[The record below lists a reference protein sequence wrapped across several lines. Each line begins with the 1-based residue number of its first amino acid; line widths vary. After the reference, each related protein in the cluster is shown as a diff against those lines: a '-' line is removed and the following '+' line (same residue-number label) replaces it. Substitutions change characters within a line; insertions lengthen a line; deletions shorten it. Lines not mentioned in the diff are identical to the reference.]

1 MVSPASAT
9 VAIPRADPQAPDARH
24 IWQRVLSRL
33 QLNTGEAHFDTYL
46 RATQGLAYDA
56 GASVIRV
63 AVANPFHVPWLE
75 GKFSSAIHTAVAEI
89 VGGPVRVEFCPA
101 DRVAVDGQPRPA
113 RPAPLL
119 AQLEVAAHGA
129 DVGGRRTRPEMFVAP
144 VLRPRGAVSAG
155 AGSPLNARYTFDSFV
170 VGQSNRLAHAASLAV
185 VDHPGNAY
193 NPLFLYGGVG
203 LGKTHLLHAIGHA
216 VVSRG
221 ADVIYVSSETFTNE
235 LIESIRQHR
244 TDDFRL
250 KFRSARVL
258 LIDDVQ
264 FIAGKERTEEEF
276 FHTFN
281 AIHEAGGQIVLS
293 SDRPPRAMTILED
306 RLRSRF
312 EWGLIADVQ
321 PPDYETRI
329 AILRSKLTG
338 PVVGAV
344 PSDVIDFI
352 AQKVQSNI
360 RELEGS
366 LNRLLAHARHLQ
378 QPVTVDL
385 AARALHDLVAPGPS
399 GRGATP
405 NAILLAVARY
415 YGVKADD
422 LKARSRHKQI
432 VEPRQIAMYL
442 LREDAH
448 LSTPEVGRLLNRD
461 HTTVLHGIK
470 QVANDIARDGPSRAA
485 VRGIREVIAGG
496 AVVEAPIAREDA
508 LERLG

>member
-9 VAIPRADPQAPDARH
+9 VAVPRSDPQAPDARH

-33 QLNTGEAHFDTYL
+33 QLNTGEAHFNTYL

-63 AVANPFHVPWLE
+63 AVSNPFHVPWLE

-101 DRVAVDGQPRPA
+101 DPVTSAARPRPA

-119 AQLEVAAHGA
+119 AQLEVSPEAA
-129 DVGGRRTRPEMFVAP
+129 DVGGRRARPELFGP
-144 VLRPRGAVSAG
+144 PGPRPRSAASPG

-170 VGQSNRLAHAASLAV
+170 VGQSNRLAHAASLALV
-185 VDHPGNAY
+185 ARPGNAY

-216 VVSRG
+216 VSASG
-221 ADVIYVSSETFTNE
+221 ADVVYVSSETFTNE

-250 KFRSARVL
+250 KFRNARVL

-281 AIHEAGGQIVLS
+281 AIHESGGQIVLS
-293 SDRPPRAMTILED
+293 SDRSPRAMTILED

-312 EWGLIADVQ
+312 EWGLIADIQ

-329 AILRSKLTG
+329 AILRSKLSG

-344 PSDVIDFI
+344 PSDVLGFI
-352 AQKVQSNI
+352 AEKVQSNI

-366 LNRLLAHARHLQ
+366 LNRLLAHARHLK

-385 AARALHDLVAPGPS
+385 AAQALHDLVAPGPS

-405 NAILLAVARY
+405 QALLLAVARY
-415 YGVKADD
+415 YGVDADD
-422 LKARSRHKQI
+422 LKTRSRHKQI
-432 VEPRQIAMYL
+432 VVPRQIAMYL
-442 LREDAH
+442 LCEDAH

-461 HTTVLHGIK
+461 HTTVLHGLR
-470 QVANDIARDGPSRAA
+470 QVATDIARDGPSRAA
-485 VRGIREVIAGG
+485 VRGVREVIAGG
-496 AVVEAPIAREDA
+496 ALEVVTAREDA
-508 LERLG
+508 

>member
-9 VAIPRADPQAPDARH
+9 VAVPGADPQAPDAH
-24 IWQRVLSRL
+24 QIWQRVLSRL
-33 QLNTGEAHFDTYL
+33 RLTTGEAHFDTYL
-46 RATQGLAYDA
+46 RPTRGLTYDA

-75 GKFSSAIHTAVAEI
+75 GKFNSAIHTAVAEM

-101 DRVAVDGQPRPA
+101 DPVTSAPRPRPP

-119 AQLEVAAHGA
+119 AQLEVAPEAA
-129 DVGGRRTRPEMFVAP
+129 DVGGRRARPEMLGP
-144 VLRPRGAVSAG
+144 PGPRPRSAASPG

-185 VDHPGNAY
+185 VDRPGNAY

-216 VVSRG
+216 VSSTG

-250 KFRSARVL
+250 KFRRARVL

-293 SDRPPRAMTILED
+293 SDRSPRAMTILED

-312 EWGLIADVQ
+312 EWGLMADIQ

-329 AILRSKLTG
+329 AILRSKLSG
-338 PVVGAV
+338 AAVGAV
-344 PSDVIDFI
+344 PSDVLDFI

-385 AARALHDLVAPGPS
+385 AARALRDLVAPGPS
-399 GRGATP
+399 AHGARP
-405 NAILLAVARY
+405 NAILLAVGRY
-415 YGVKADD
+415 YGVNADE

-470 QVANDIARDGPSRAA
+470 QVADDIARDGPSRAA
-485 VRGIREVIAGG
+485 VRGVREVIAGG
-496 AVVEAPIAREDA
+496 AAEVPVERDDA
-508 LERLG
+508 FDRSG